1 VGVHILRFTQAAIWV
16 AAVVATMEVAVPVHI
31 TKVQNLISSVFH
43 QACFT
48 VLKLFAPS
56 LTSITH
62 AHIMVLLLGM
72 RNVSP
77 LCKMREVQNHKTLI
91 TQIWHHLV
99 FVEQIWHYRT
109 LV

>member
-48 VLKLFAPS
+48 VLKLFAPVPHVYH
-56 LTSITH
+56 TCTH
-62 AHIMVLLLGM
+62 HGAILGM

-77 LCKMREVQNHKTLI
+77 CVRCGKS
-91 TQIWHHLV
+91 
-99 FVEQIWHYRT
+99 RT
-109 LV
+109 IKL